1 MCFTD
6 KNIFSFATELRYGDK
21 YWKYSDMTDMYL
33 GNEINLL
40 SIVITVVH
48 SAPVTEL
55 TSMH

>member
-6 KNIFSFATELRYGDK
+6 KNIFSFATELHYGDK
-21 YWKYSDMTDMYL
+21 YWKYSDIYL